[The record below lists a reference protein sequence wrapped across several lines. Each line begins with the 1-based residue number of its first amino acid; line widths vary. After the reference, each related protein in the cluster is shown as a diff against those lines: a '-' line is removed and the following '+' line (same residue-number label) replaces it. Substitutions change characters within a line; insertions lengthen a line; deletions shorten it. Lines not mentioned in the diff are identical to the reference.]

1 MTALTQD
8 DLAPA
13 GNDNTGPMSATGTAI
28 AETPVAAPS
37 LGVLLGV
44 GDSWIN
50 NTKIQGTSDFKRALA
65 SLGYDTSELKYGR
78 EGITLRELA
87 AFPINVTDQTIYRAL
102 KKAIINAGG
111 DSTKLPKALLVSAA
125 GNDIHVK
132 VNDYGLP
139 PKSPMSPLAAIV
151 QPAGATPNI
160 DAAVLTSFVD
170 GRLRNDLIRLLDQ
183 LLKLMNDWGG
193 QIPIVL
199 HGYDYPIPD
208 GINPASVDPKDSW
221 LNSIITLERGHPC
234 DPDGRNIMIDLI
246 DKLNGMMTDLATKK
260 YAGRRV
266 IHARLTGTLK
276 ANDPRQDWLN
286 ELHPTESGYGEL
298 AKVLRTFIPD

>member
-1 MTALTQD
+1 MTNPTPD
-8 DLAPA
+8 EIAP
-13 GNDNTGPMSATGTAI
+13 GGIDNTGTTTTTATGH
-28 AETPVAAPS
+28 AEAPVIPNS
-37 LGVLLGV
+37 LGMLLGV

-65 SLGYDTSELKYGR
+65 SLGYDTSELRYGR

-102 KKAIINAGG
+102 KKAINNAGG
-111 DSTKLPKALLVSAA
+111 DPTKLPKALLVSAS

-139 PKSPMSPLAAIV
+139 PRSPLAAIV

-160 DAAVLTSFVD
+160 DDAKLTSFVNE
-170 GRLRNDLIRLLDQ
+170 RLRNDLIRLLDQ
-183 LLKLMNDWGG
+183 LLKLMKDLGSR
-193 QIPIVL
+193 IPIVL

-208 GINPASVDPKDSW
+208 GINPVPDSPATSW
-221 LNSIITLERGHPC
+221 LYSIITLERGHPC
-234 DPDGRNIMIDLI
+234 NPDGKEIMKALI
-246 DKLNGMMTDLATKK
+246 DKLNVMMAELATTK
-260 YAGRRV
+260 YAGRGV
-266 IHARLTGTLK
+266 IHARLTGTLN
-276 ANDPRQDWLN
+276 ANDHRQDWLN
-286 ELHPTESGYGEL
+286 ELHPTEWGYGEL